1 MDYQLL
7 PVDDDGRRAKSQTVD
22 ESTGNSRL
30 SWIALI
36 VCLLCT
42 FVNAFLTLRSTS
54 VSPYTFPSATSFLTT
69 RGMSR
74 KDIDSLRR
82 PSQFI
87 GLDQIPLNSTTTVPR
102 SFVNFPLLMAQANAE
117 RPYEVNKPQSGEWS
131 PIGTVYPELGEMVV
145 TSSISTFVQFRA
157 LDYGMERCELSIHIP
172 AEEPSR
178 PLLLP
183 TSPIQIY
190 NVTQSSR
197 LYPESVSY
205 AKRPKRD
212 HLIGEPLLRRNSTWN
227 YNFPCVMDEL
237 YTFEVACRDAERVHC
252 ETKWTQ
258 DKEHGS
264 FPAILLIQ
272 YSST

>member
-7 PVDDDGRRAKSQTVD
+7 PVDDDGRRAKSRTVD
-22 ESTGNSRL
+22 ESTGDSRL
-30 SWIALI
+30 SWTALI

-54 VSPYTFPSATSFLTT
+54 VLPYTFPSATSFLTT

-145 TSSISTFVQFRA
+145 TSSVSSPSIPQISSELTVFARSLLLYSSEHSIMAWNVASSASISLQKNHRA
-157 LDYGMERCELSIHIP
+157 LSFYQPLPSKSITSHNPVVFIPSPCPMRNDPSEITSSENRSYGGIAPGII
-172 AEEPSR
+172 
-178 PLLLP
+178 
-183 TSPIQIY
+183 T
-190 NVTQSSR
+190 
-197 LYPESVSY
+197 
-205 AKRPKRD
+205 
-212 HLIGEPLLRRNSTWN
+212 
-227 YNFPCVMDEL
+227 FPV
-237 YTFEVACRDAERVHC
+237 
-252 ETKWTQ
+252 
-258 DKEHGS
+258 
-264 FPAILLIQ
+264 
-272 YSST
+272 